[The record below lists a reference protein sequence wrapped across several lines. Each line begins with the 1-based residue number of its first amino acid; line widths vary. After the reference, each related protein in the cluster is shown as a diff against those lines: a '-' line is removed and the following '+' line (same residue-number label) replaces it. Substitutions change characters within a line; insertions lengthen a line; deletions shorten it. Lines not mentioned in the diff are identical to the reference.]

1 MTDKEKLEELEPIV
15 NTVMGTFVTITGIR
29 TTSYM
34 LQKRLNALGIED
46 EKVYQYVRQIT
57 DEVDRLGK
65 LNSEVFKLGSEIFDS

>member
-1 MTDKEKLEELEPIV
+1 MTDKEKREELEPIV
-15 NTVMGTFVTITGIR
+15 NTVMGTFVMITGIR

-34 LQKRLNALGIED
+34 LQKRLDALGIED